1 MGSDILEPLDCDPNY
16 IPHLK
21 KRRAVLCI
29 YVKLPGDTVY
39 KAVYLNHLTV
49 QDLITKL
56 TDKLSEKID
65 LQGQPITN
73 VVRCTKRNLTVR
85 FDDDSIHQIEDET
98 DMEVDFQIGQDGN
111 VQLTLKY

>member
-1 MGSDILEPLDCDPNY
+1 M
-16 IPHLK
+16 
-21 KRRAVLCI
+21 
-29 YVKLPGDTVY
+29 Y

-56 TDKLSEKID
+56 TDKID

>member
-1 MGSDILEPLDCDPNY
+1 M
-16 IPHLK
+16 
-21 KRRAVLCI
+21 
-29 YVKLPGDTVY
+29 Y

-73 VVRCTKRNLTVR
+73 VIRCTKRNLTVR